1 MRDNLYYYD
10 VYPRVIP
17 AGKTSR
23 ITIRPL
29 GQQSAFLPGTEVE
42 VKPLNDRNFDL
53 DGREKVAKVF
63 ALSPDAE
70 GCLQLDF
77 PFEME
82 SEYFLSFLD
91 WKQKKVRLSVYA
103 VLPDLLGR
111 YPFLGDTHVHSTF
124 SDGRQAPEIV
134 AANYRRQGMDFL
146 AMTDHNTYAGS
157 MHMIDAYEGVPLNM
171 ALIPG
176 EEVHLPHNDAHIIN
190 FGSTYSVNAMVQTKR
205 EQMEKRFPGIGQW
218 APEKWLGKAELP
230 CYSEEEYEAQ
240 VWALADSLD
249 IPEGVDRFTAAAS
262 TWTVRQIKAAGGLS
276 VFVHPYWINNTFSVP
291 PQMSDWFFA
300 QNEFDAFEVFGGE
313 RYLEQNESQLIHYW
327 EAKAKGTKLVPVGAS
342 DSHSVYNNDGAYIG
356 KTLVLSPKNER
367 AALID
372 SMREGYCVA
381 VECISPEYRL
391 CAPLRLA
398 RYARFLMENYFPIH
412 DEWCVE
418 EGRLMK
424 AYACGDASAAE
435 ELARLHG
442 RTDEHLL
449 RKYFAF

>member
-1 MRDNLYYYD
+1 MRENLHYYD

-29 GQQSAFLPGTEVE
+29 GRQSAFAPETELE

-53 DGREKVAKVF
+53 DGREKVAKYIT
-63 ALSPDAE
+63 LSPDAQ

-82 SEYFLSFLD
+82 SEYFISFRD
-91 WKQKKVRLSVYA
+91 RQDRKMRLSVYA
-103 VLPDLLGR
+103 VLPDLMGR
-111 YPFLGDTHVHSTF
+111 YPFLGDAHVHSTC

-134 AANYRRQGMDFL
+134 AADYRQQGMDFL
-146 AMTDHNTYAGS
+146 AMTDHHNYAGGLQ
-157 MHMIDAYEGVPLNM
+157 MIEAYKDVSLNM

-176 EEVHLPHNDAHIIN
+176 EEVHLPHEAAHIIS
-190 FGSTYSVNAMVQTKR
+190 FGATHSINNLVQTKR
-205 EQMEKRFPGIGQW
+205 DELEARFPGIQQLP
-218 APEKWLGKAELP
+218 PEKWLGEEIP

-240 VWALADSLD
+240 VWALADTLD
-249 IPEGVDRFTAAAS
+249 IPQGVDRFTAAAS
-262 TWTVRQIKAAGGLS
+262 TWAVRQIKAAGGLS

-291 PQMSDWFFA
+291 PQMSGWFFA

-327 EAKAKGTKLVPVGAS
+327 EAKAKGTTLSPIGAS
-342 DSHSVYNNDGAYIG
+342 DSHSVYNNEGAYIG
-356 KTLVLSPKNER
+356 KTLVLSPRNDRE
-367 AALID
+367 ALV
-372 SMREGYCVA
+372 SAMRDGYCVA
-381 VECISPEYRL
+381 VECISKEYRL
-391 CAPLRLA
+391 CASLRLA

-412 DEWCVE
+412 DEFCVE

-424 AYACGDASAAE
+424 AYVCGDPEAAG
-435 ELARLHG
+435 ELNRLYG
-442 RTDEHLL
+442 RTDAQLL